1 LASILAKHLLKH
13 FKEMAK
19 KPTYNDSEIK
29 IVIRAFVQNNPKGL
43 ISELEKNHIYLQKPE
58 DLKKVLFSLYKLQPL
73 VFKKVLVDTAWD
85 YNEPVTNSPEILKKM
100 GIPTTQAR
108 TAEGGANAK
117 EWWEQGLDILV
128 GSEDSSTQT
137 TTTTT
142 DVASGGLTM
151 KIIIG
156 AVVLLVLSGVIWLIV
171 SQNKGK

>member
-1 LASILAKHLLKH
+1 
-13 FKEMAK
+13 
-19 KPTYNDSEIK
+19 
-29 IVIRAFVQNNPKGL
+29 
-43 ISELEKNHIYLQKPE
+43 
-58 DLKKVLFSLYKLQPL
+58 
-73 VFKKVLVDTAWD
+73 
-85 YNEPVTNSPEILKKM
+85 M

-156 AVVLLVLSGVIWLIV
+156 AVVLLVLGGLIWLIV